1 MSCPHTGTQNFPE
14 KCPPPPTLAPPHQE
28 MSTAVGHASDKINE
42 RFWDMDTKILSSRY
56 GVYLYPSVGVC
67 VWGGLVAWMLNGG
80 KHCNSHA
87 ACLIELLY

>member
-1 MSCPHTGTQNFPE
+1 
-14 KCPPPPTLAPPHQE
+14 